1 MGVVKEHIIFEKF
14 TEDGDPVADMGIGIK
29 HQIKEF
35 LIQNGENKFIH
46 SDELMLIA
54 CCAWNK
60 INWVKYLLDIG
71 TDVNVDTGAPL
82 RYAAFSGYIRLMKLL
97 IDYGADINARSP
109 LGWAIDGK
117 RYEAAK
123 LLLNKG
129 ADVHFSE
136 DKALRTAV
144 GHNYVELTRLLLLY
158 GADIHGWHDWILK
171 EKKNCSNQMKK
182 IIDDHLAKE
191 KNTVKENLNEKF
203 TQDSDP
209 IADMNIGMMHEIKL
223 WMKSVN
229 EPFEDKDNALVY
241 SARYGKLD
249 FVEYLLAAGTDVHA
263 DNDNALR
270 WASYNG
276 HTEVVKVLLAAGA
289 NVHADNDGAL
299 RLASDKGHTE
309 VVKVLLAADAN
320 VHAGIDY
327 ALRWASYYRHT
338 EVVKVLK
345 DHIAKEKRK
354 KVKESLN
361 EKFTQDSDPIED
373 MGIGIEEKLKKFAK
387 KQNID
392 NYATSIRTYYDVLL
406 AYAAEYGEL
415 ELVKYLLKQKNADIH
430 VVDDFPLRYAVM
442 NGHYDIVKYL
452 LNNGKFELRNLYITL
467 EWAKEE
473 NHINIIKLIEKYIRR
488 KKVKESVNEKFTEE
502 SDPIEDLGIGLK
514 SMIKKWFISNGAT
527 EDQYKKYVIINKE
540 GKIDVSIGLTLTRWV
555 TKELP
560 NFIQF
565 EVIHGDFD
573 ISHCNLT
580 TLKGCPERVFGNFS
594 CSGNDLTS
602 LKYSPEEVKYTYD
615 CRNNKKQFTTREVK
629 KYCKTL
635 GDMIMV

>member
-14 TEDGDPVADMGIGIK
+14 TENGDPVADMGIGIK

-35 LIQNGENKFIH
+35 LIQNGEKKFIH

-171 EKKNCSNQMKK
+171 EKKHCSNQMKK

-191 KNTVKENLNEKF
+191 KNIVKENLNEKF
-203 TQDSDP
+203 TEDSDP
-209 IADMNIGMMHEIKL
+209 I
-223 WMKSVN
+223 V
-229 EPFEDKDNALVY
+229 
-241 SARYGKLD
+241 
-249 FVEYLLAAGTDVHA
+249 
-263 DNDNALR
+263 
-270 WASYNG
+270 
-276 HTEVVKVLLAAGA
+276 
-289 NVHADNDGAL
+289 
-299 RLASDKGHTE
+299 
-309 VVKVLLAADAN
+309 
-320 VHAGIDY
+320 
-327 ALRWASYYRHT
+327 
-338 EVVKVLK
+338 
-345 DHIAKEKRK
+345 
-354 KVKESLN
+354 
-361 EKFTQDSDPIED
+361 D

-392 NYATSIRTYYDVLL
+392 NYSTTVKTYYDVLL

-415 ELVKYLLKQKNADIH
+415 ELVKYLLKEKNADVH
-430 VVDDFPLRYAVM
+430 VVDDFPLRYAAM
-442 NGHYDIVKYL
+442 NGHYDVAKYL
-452 LNNGKFELRNLYITL
+452 LKNIKFELHNLYIAL

-473 NHINIIKLIEKYIRR
+473 NHINIIKLIEKYLRR
-488 KKVKESVNEKFTEE
+488 KKVKESVNEKFTED
-502 SDPIEDLGIGLK
+502 SDPIEDLDIGLK
-514 SMIKKWFISNGAT
+514 AMIKKWFISNRAT

-540 GKIDVSIGLTLTRWV
+540 GKISVSIGLTLTRWV

-573 ISHCNLT
+573 ISDCNLT
-580 TLKGCPERVFGNFS
+580 TLRGCPERVFGNFR

>member
-35 LIQNGENKFIH
+35 LIQNGEKKFIH

-60 INWVKYLLDIG
+60 INWTKYLLDIG

-191 KNTVKENLNEKF
+191 KNIVKENLNEKF
-203 TQDSDP
+203 TEDSDP
-209 IADMNIGMMHEIKL
+209 IADMNIGMMHQIKL
-223 WMKSVN
+223 WMESM
-229 EPFEDKDNALVY
+229 DKLFGNKDHVLAC
-241 SARYGKLD
+241 SAGYGKLD
-249 FVEYLLAAGTDVHA
+249 FVKYLLAAGADVHA
-263 DNDNALR
+263 DNDLALR
-270 WASYNG
+270 WASESG
-276 HTEVVKVLLAAGA
+276 HTEIVKLLLAANA
-289 NVHADNDGAL
+289 NVHAENDC
-299 RLASDKGHTE
+299 
-309 VVKVLLAADAN
+309 
-320 VHAGIDY
+320 
-327 ALRWASYYRHT
+327 ALRWASENEHT

-345 DHIAKEKRK
+345 DHIAKENRI
-354 KVKESLN
+354 KENLN
-361 EKFTQDSDPIED
+361 EKFTEDSDPIED
-373 MGIGIEEKLKKFAK
+373 L
-387 KQNID
+387 D
-392 NYATSIRTYYDVLL
+392 
-406 AYAAEYGEL
+406 
-415 ELVKYLLKQKNADIH
+415 
-430 VVDDFPLRYAVM
+430 
-442 NGHYDIVKYL
+442 
-452 LNNGKFELRNLYITL
+452 
-467 EWAKEE
+467 
-473 NHINIIKLIEKYIRR
+473 
-488 KKVKESVNEKFTEE
+488 
-502 SDPIEDLGIGLK
+502 IGLK
-514 SMIKKWFISNGAT
+514 AMIKKWFISNGAT
-527 EDQYKKYVIINKE
+527 ENQYKKYVIINKE
-540 GKIDVSIGLTLTRWV
+540 GKISVSIGLTLTRWV

-602 LKYSPEEVKYTYD
+602 LQYSPEEVKYTYD

>member
-14 TEDGDPVADMGIGIK
+14 TENGDPVADMGIGIK

-35 LIQNGENKFIH
+35 LIQNGEKKFIH

-191 KNTVKENLNEKF
+191 KNIVKENLNEKF
-203 TQDSDP
+203 TEDSDP
-209 IADMNIGMMHEIKL
+209 IADMNIGMMHQIKL
-223 WMKSVN
+223 WMESM
-229 EPFEDKDNALVY
+229 DKLFGNKDHVLAC
-241 SARYGKLD
+241 SAGYGKLD
-249 FVEYLLAAGTDVHA
+249 FVKYLLAAGADVHA
-263 DNDNALR
+263 NNDWALQ
-270 WASYNG
+270 WASKNG
-276 HTEVVKVLLAAGA
+276 HIKIVKVLLAAGA
-289 NVHADNDGAL
+289 DVHAKD
-299 RLASDKGHTE
+299 
-309 VVKVLLAADAN
+309 
-320 VHAGIDY
+320 DY
-327 ALRWASYYRHT
+327 ALRWASYYGHT

-345 DHIAKEKRK
+345 DHIAKENRI
-354 KVKESLN
+354 KENLN
-361 EKFTQDSDPIED
+361 EKFTEDSDPIED
-373 MGIGIEEKLKKFAK
+373 L
-387 KQNID
+387 D
-392 NYATSIRTYYDVLL
+392 
-406 AYAAEYGEL
+406 
-415 ELVKYLLKQKNADIH
+415 
-430 VVDDFPLRYAVM
+430 
-442 NGHYDIVKYL
+442 
-452 LNNGKFELRNLYITL
+452 
-467 EWAKEE
+467 
-473 NHINIIKLIEKYIRR
+473 
-488 KKVKESVNEKFTEE
+488 
-502 SDPIEDLGIGLK
+502 IGLK
-514 SMIKKWFISNGAT
+514 AMIKKWFISNGAT
-527 EDQYKKYVIINKE
+527 ENQYKKYVIINKE
-540 GKIDVSIGLTLTRWV
+540 GKISVSIGLTLTRWV

-602 LKYSPEEVKYTYD
+602 LQYSPEEVKYTYD